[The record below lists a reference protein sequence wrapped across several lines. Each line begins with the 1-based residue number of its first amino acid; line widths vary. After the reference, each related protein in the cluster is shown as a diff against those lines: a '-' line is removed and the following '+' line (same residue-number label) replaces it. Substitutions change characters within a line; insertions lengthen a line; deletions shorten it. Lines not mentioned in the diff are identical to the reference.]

1 MEERVPKFVAE
12 WGTVSSVEG
21 WVSGLYCS
29 MFSEVELRSCSGLGQ
44 DGSVGPSNGVA
55 SRPGVVSWS

>member
-44 DGSVGPSNGVA
+44 DSSVGPSNGVS
-55 SRPGVVSWS
+55 SRPGVVSRS

>member
-12 WGTVSSVEG
+12 GGTVSSVEG

-29 MFSEVELRSCSGLGQ
+29 MFSEVEFRSCSGL
-44 DGSVGPSNGVA
+44 DAV
-55 SRPGVVSWS
+55 